1 MGGHRRTQRGIRGQ
15 DAMIAVTVLAW
26 WRERVASRSKNSMGV
41 RDSTVC
47 PGRWGLG
54 ELIDQTLHPR
64 RGMQGPSL
72 SPARGR
78 LRSEPPLARKDRAGT
93 IP

>member
-15 DAMIAVTVLAW
+15 DAMIAVTVPAW
-26 WRERVASRSKNSMGV
+26 WRDESRQPLAELHGRERQHRLPIRSE
-41 RDSTVC
+41 
-47 PGRWGLG
+47 LG
-54 ELIDQTLHPR
+54 DLIDQTLHPR

-78 LRSEPPLARKDRAGT
+78 LRPEQPLARKDRAGT